1 MTDFSLLSY
10 ASTTVAYTLLAI
22 LVAQKYLRRY
32 TDRALLTASIL
43 TATWAFALVAQ
54 SLWGYPGF
62 HIRYT
67 LELVRDAAWI
77 GVLLAL
83 IRDAGRT
90 GIISPRLFRLAGIV
104 TVALVA
110 ILLGNSLLDHVLD
123 ASLLDGRTR
132 VVGQLMLALLGI
144 CLVEQ
149 IWRNTTSFRRS
160 SIKYLCIGVASLFA
174 FDFLMYADALL
185 FGKISESF
193 WSARGGINALIAP
206 LFAISMINTRK
217 QPVDFHMSR
226 AAVFHAG
233 TLVFAG
239 VYLLFVAAGGYYVR
253 ALGGEW
259 GEALQVLVMAALLT
273 FLAML
278 LTSRRFRSRLMMFI
292 SQNFFDYKYDYR
304 DEWLK
309 MTQIFANLS
318 DEPPL
323 PERVIS
329 ILANLVESQ
338 RGLLW
343 IRDDQDNYTLQSAIG
358 LKPPRFTVIDSNA
371 ELVTFFNER
380 EWIIDLAEY
389 ASNPVMYNLM
399 EIPDAIQDVQDSWLI
414 IPLYLGNEL
423 YGICVVGRPY
433 AKVELNWENFDLIRV
448 VARQS
453 CNVLAQAEA
462 QGRLSRAMQF
472 EAVNKA
478 SAFMV
483 HDLKTLIAQLTLLV
497 RNAPKHRHNPAFID
511 DMIQTTEHAVRKM
524 SNLVEHI
531 RKPQEDSDA
540 LQPVDLYHML
550 EMLMDNHAHSQPQP
564 QLDPSSPR
572 ATVYADPEQLRTILS
587 HLIQNALDATPP
599 DGEVLLTMKT
609 SKDHVVLFIQD
620 TGSGMTEE
628 FIRIRLF
635 KPFESTKGLTGM
647 GIGAYQAREYV
658 KQIGGSIDVTSE
670 PGVGSCFSIR
680 FPLAAPV
687 SKRNDDDS
695 LTAIKSAS

>member
-10 ASTTVAYTLLAI
+10 ASATAAFTLLAL
-22 LVAQKYLRRY
+22 LVVQKYLRRY
-32 TDRALLTASIL
+32 TDRALLIASIL
-43 TATWAFALVAQ
+43 TATWAFSLVAQ

-104 TVALVA
+104 TVGLVA

-123 ASLLDGRTR
+123 ASLLDGRAR
-132 VVGQLMLALLGI
+132 VVGQLALALLGI

-149 IWRNTTSFRRS
+149 IWRNTTAFRRS

-185 FGKISESF
+185 FGKISEAF
-193 WSARGGINALIAP
+193 WSARGAINALIAP

-226 AAVFHAG
+226 AAVFHVG
-233 TLVFAG
+233 TLIFAG
-239 VYLLFVAAGGYYVR
+239 AYLLFVAAGGYYVR

-259 GEALQVLVMAALLT
+259 GEALQVLVVAFLLT
-273 FLAML
+273 FLVML

-292 SQNFFDYKYDYR
+292 SQHFFDYKYDYR

-338 RGLLW
+338 HGLLW
-343 IRDDQDNYTLQSAIG
+343 IRDDQGNYSLQSAIG
-358 LKPPRFTVIDSNA
+358 LKPPRFTLIDSNA

-380 EWIIDLAEY
+380 EWIIDLSEY

-399 EIPDAIQDVQDSWLI
+399 EIPDAIQGVKDAWLI
-414 IPLYLGNEL
+414 IPLYLGNQL
-423 YGICVVGRPY
+423 YGICVVGKAY

-497 RNAPKHRHNPAFID
+497 RNAPRHRHNPAFID

-531 RKPQEDSDA
+531 RKPQEDGHV
-540 LQPVDLYHML
+540 LQPVNLYGML
-550 EMLMDNHAHSQPQP
+550 EALMENHTRSQPQP
-564 QLDPSSPR
+564 QLDPASPR
-572 ATVYADPEQLRTILS
+572 PTVYADPEQLRTILG

-599 DGEVLLTMKT
+599 DGEVQLTMKT

-620 TGSGMTEE
+620 TGSGMSEE
-628 FIRIRLF
+628 FIRVRLF

-670 PGVGSCFSIR
+670 PGIGSCFSVR

-687 SKRNDDDS
+687 DTKKDDDN
-695 LTAIKSAS
+695 LTPIKSAG